1 MRLLLDTN
9 ALLWWIAD
17 APRLGAAAREAIAAP
32 ETSVAVSAVSA
43 FEIATKR
50 AIGKLT
56 FDGDLETELERNAF
70 EPLAVTVPHAFGAGA
85 LPMIH
90 RDPFDRIL
98 VAQASLEHRTLVTA
112 DTALARY
119 GIAVLAA

>member
-1 MRLLLDTN
+1 MRLLLDTH

-17 APRLGAAAREAIAAP
+17 SPQLGTAARDAIAAS

-43 FEIATKR
+43 FEIAMKR
-50 AIGKLT
+50 SIGKLT
-56 FDGDLETELERNAF
+56 FDGDLQAELEHNAF
-70 EPLAVTVPHAFGAGA
+70 EPLAVTLPHALAAGS

-98 VAQASLEHRTLVTA
+98 VAQASLEHRTFVTA
-112 DTALARY
+112 DTTLGGY
-119 GIAVLAA
+119 GVPVLEA